1 MPSCFR
7 YLVSIACGVFAAG
20 VCSADKP
27 VDFNRDIRSILFGRC
42 VACHGPD
49 EDQRAAGLRLDTEAG
64 SREDLGGYVAVKPGE
79 PADSELI
86 ERLTTDDDDMRMPPE
101 GKGKRLS
108 EDEIDLIRRWIKQG
122 GSYAKHWSYEKP
134 TRPALPQVEQT
145 EWGRNPI
152 DAFVLSKLEA
162 NQMKPSPEADRLTL
176 ARRLAIDLTGV
187 PPTWQEAQ
195 AFVND
200 SDANAYEKYVGQQLA
215 KPAFGTRWARVW
227 LDLARYADSAGYA
240 DDPLRTIWAY
250 RDYVID
256 SLNNNKPFDQFTIE
270 QIAGDLLENPTDE
283 QLIATAFH
291 RNTMTNSEGGTN
303 DEEFRNVAV
312 VDRVNTTMAVWM
324 GTTMACA
331 QCHTHKYDPITHDE
345 YFKFFAFFNQS
356 ADRDLRDESPLHEVW
371 FEEQLERKQ
380 ALRTEI
386 ALLASQLN
394 QSTPELEKQQAEW
407 IASIREQPEWSP
419 LVPSEFVAHDRQL
432 ASDDNGWITANGEKA
447 DRDTYTLQFPITD
460 SQLADSQLA
469 DSQLADAKQ
478 SNSGQSNAEP
488 TTSPSLVGLKLEV
501 GKEQAENFVLSKVSA
516 TWTPNDIAPIKA
528 RFVRLELPGK
538 QRILHI
544 AELQVFSGDQNVALS
559 GTVTQSSTGFNGPA
573 EFAID
578 GNTSGNFQDRSVT
591 HTQIEDN
598 PWLEVDLGA
607 PHPVDRIGLWNR
619 TDGGGGISGRLAGYT
634 LQLLDQD
641 RNVIWQQSPEALPTP
656 SLDLSPSGKTSLRFA
671 SAFADFEQPKFTAAS
686 ILADKI
692 DDKKGWAIAGGIGAA
707 HELTLVL
714 DRPLKLG
721 NGTLTLTLDQQS
733 VHAKHL
739 LNQFRVAMTFDEGV
753 ANWAALPPK
762 IQALLADPA
771 RSYSA
776 NERAEL
782 AAYYRSIAPLLD
794 PIRKQRAK
802 LETQLSQMKPATTT
816 PIMQQLPENQRRKT
830 HVQLRGSYTS
840 LGNEVSEG
848 TPAVFHPLRNSES
861 PDRLDLA
868 HWLVDEDNPLTA
880 RVIANRHW
888 EQIFGIGIVESSEEF
903 GSQGELPSHPELLD
917 WLATELQQSGWDIKA
932 FLKLLVMSSTYRQS
946 SVTSVQQ
953 QDNDPMNR
961 MLARGPRFRISA
973 EMVRDQALFVAGLL
987 SDKMGGPPVNPPQ
1000 PELGL
1005 RAAFG
1010 GNTDWKTSE
1019 GDDRY
1024 RAGIYTSW
1032 RRSSPYPSMSQFDAP
1047 DRDVCTVRRIRTN
1060 TPLQALVTLNDPV
1073 YIEAAQSLA
1082 RRTVAAAETT
1092 EDRIRFLFHTTLI
1105 RNPKPLEIKR
1115 ITQLVE
1121 EASAAFSTDVDA
1133 AKQMATDPIGDRPEG
1148 ADMVELA
1155 AWTVVG
1161 NVMLN
1166 LDELLMKR

>member
-1 MPSCFR
+1 MP
-7 YLVSIACGVFAAG
+7 IACGLIAAG

-64 SREDLGGYVAVKPGE
+64 SREDLGGYVAIKPGD
-79 PADSELI
+79 PDDSELI
-86 ERLTTDDDDMRMPPE
+86 ERLTTDDDEMRMPPK
-101 GKGKRLS
+101 GKGKPLS
-108 EDEIDLIRRWIKQG
+108 KDEIDLIRRWIEQG

-134 TRPALPQVEQT
+134 TRPALPSIEKT
-145 EWGRNPI
+145 GDYATWGRNPI
-152 DAFVLSKLEA
+152 DAFVLAKLRS
-162 NQMKPSPEADRLTL
+162 NQLEPSPEADRLTL

-187 PPTWQEAQ
+187 PPSWQEAQ

-200 SDANAYEKYVGQQLA
+200 HDTDAYEKYVDQQLA
-215 KPAFGTRWARVW
+215 KPTFGIRWARVW

-256 SLNNNKPFDQFTIE
+256 SLNQNKPFDQFTIE

-291 RNTMTNSEGGTN
+291 RNTMTNNEGGTN

-345 YFKFFAFFNQS
+345 YFQFFAFFNQS
-356 ADRDLRDESPLHEVW
+356 ADRDRRDESPLHEVW
-371 FEEQLERKQ
+371 LPEQLELKES
-380 ALRTEI
+380 LRTQITE
-386 ALLASQLN
+386 LESRLN
-394 QSTPELEKQQAEW
+394 QATPELETQQAKW
-407 IASIREQPEWSP
+407 LKSIREQPEWSP
-419 LVPSEFVAHDRQL
+419 LVPAELSARHRQMTTG
-432 ASDDNGWITANGEKA
+432 SDGWITAAGKKA
-447 DRDTYTLQFPITD
+447 DRDTYTLQFPI
-460 SQLADSQLA
+460 ADSRLA
-469 DSQLADAKQ
+469 AAAK
-478 SNSGQSNAEP
+478 SNDKTATPQ
-488 TTSPSLVGLKLEV
+488 SLVGLKLEV
-501 GKEQAENFVLSKVSA
+501 GEEQAENFVLSKVSA
-516 TWTPNDIAPIKA
+516 SWTPNDVHPMNA
-528 RFVRLELPGK
+528 RFVRVELPGK

-544 AELQVFSGDQNVALS
+544 AELQVFSGAQNVALS
-559 GTVTQSSTGFNGPA
+559 GTATQSSTGFNGPA
-573 EFAID
+573 KFAID
-578 GNTSGNFQDRSVT
+578 GNISGNFQDRTVI
-591 HTQIEDN
+591 HTQTEDN
-598 PWLEVDLGA
+598 PWWEVDLGA
-607 PHPVDRIGLWNR
+607 EHPVDRIALWNR

-641 RNVIWQQSPEALPTP
+641 RNVIWHQSPEALPTP
-656 SLDLSPSGKTSLRFA
+656 SLELSTSGKASLRFA
-671 SAFADFEQPKFTAAS
+671 AAFADYEQPNFTAAS

-692 DDKKGWAIAGGIGAA
+692 DNQKGWAIGGGIGSA
-707 HELTLVL
+707 HQLTLVL
-714 DRPLKLG
+714 DRPLELAE
-721 NGTLTLTLDQQS
+721 GTLTLTLDQQS

-739 LNQFRVAMTFDEGV
+739 LNEFRVSMTFD
-753 ANWAALPPK
+753 ADIARWAAMPPK
-762 IQALLADPA
+762 IQSLLADTT
-771 RSYSA
+771 RSFSESEQA
-776 NERAEL
+776 DL
-782 AAYYRSIAPLLD
+782 AAYYRSIAPSLD
-794 PIRKQRAK
+794 PIRKQHAK
-802 LETQLSQMKPATTT
+802 LETQLRQMKPATTV
-816 PIMQQLPENQRRKT
+816 PIMQPLPENQRRKT
-830 HVQLRGSYTS
+830 NVQLRGNYTS
-840 LGNEVSEG
+840 LGNEVNEG
-848 TPAVFHPLRNSES
+848 TPAAFHPLRNSET

-868 HWLVDEDNPLTA
+868 RWLVDEDNPLTA

-917 WLATELQQSGWDIKA
+917 WLATELQQNGWDIKA

-946 SVTSVQQ
+946 SVTSAKQQ
-953 QDNDPMNR
+953 ENDPMNR

-1019 GDDRY
+1019 GEDRY

-1082 RRTVAAAETT
+1082 RRTVAAANTT
-1092 EDRIRFLFHTTLI
+1092 EARIRFIFQTTLI
-1105 RNPKPLEIKR
+1105 RNPKSLEIER
-1115 ITQLVE
+1115 IAQLVD
-1121 EASAAFSTDVDA
+1121 EARSAFIADPDA
-1133 AKQMATDPIGDRPEG
+1133 AKAIATEPIGDVPEG
-1148 ADMVELA
+1148 ADVTELA

>member
-1 MPSCFR
+1 MLSLLR
-7 YLVSIACGVFAAG
+7 YLVPIVCGLCAAAVG
-20 VCSADKP
+20 TADEP

-49 EDQRAAGLRLDTEAG
+49 EDERAAGLRLDTEAG
-64 SREDLGGYVAVKPGE
+64 SREDLGGYFAIKPGDPDE
-79 PADSELI
+79 SELI
-86 ERLTTDDDDMRMPPE
+86 ERLTTDDEDMRMPPE
-101 GKGKRLS
+101 GKGKPLTK
-108 EDEIDLIRRWIKQG
+108 DEVELIRRWIAQG

-134 TRPALPQVEQT
+134 IRPALPSIDLPSVEQHVDQT
-145 EWGRNPI
+145 DWVRNPI
-152 DAFVLSKLEA
+152 DAFVLSKLIA
-162 NQMKPSPEADRLTL
+162 NQLKPSPEADRLTL

-200 SDANAYEKYVGQQLA
+200 HAPDAYEKYVDQQLA
-215 KPAFGTRWARVW
+215 KPSFGIRWARVW

-256 SLNNNKPFDQFTIE
+256 SLNDNKPFDQFTIE

-291 RNTMTNSEGGTN
+291 RNTMTNNEGGTN

-331 QCHTHKYDPITHDE
+331 QCHTHKYDPITQDE
-345 YFKFFAFFNQS
+345 YFQFFAFFNQS
-356 ADRDLRDESPLHEVW
+356 ADRDRRDESPIHEIW
-371 FEEQLERKQ
+371 SREQLELKQ
-380 ALRTEI
+380 SLQTQITE
-386 ALLASQLN
+386 LASQLN
-394 QSTPELEKQQAEW
+394 QTTPELETQQEEW
-407 IASIREQPEWSP
+407 MKSIREQPVWSP
-419 LVPSEFVAHDRQL
+419 LVPSDLAAGHRQL
-432 ASDDNGWITANGEKA
+432 STDSEGWVTATGDKA
-447 DRDTYTLQFPITD
+447 DRDVYTLQFPITP
-460 SQLADSQLA
+460 SLLAEPS
-469 DSQLADAKQ
+469 Q
-478 SNSGQSNAEP
+478 SNEEE
-488 TTSPSLVGLKLEV
+488 TSSPRSLVGLKLEV
-501 GKEQAENFVLSKVSA
+501 GEGQAENFVLSKVSA
-516 TWTPNDIAPIKA
+516 TWTPSDIKPIDA

-544 AELQVFSGDQNVALS
+544 AELQVFRGDQNVALS
-559 GTVTQSSTGFNGPA
+559 GTATQSSTGYNA
-573 EFAID
+573 TADFAID
-578 GNTSGNFQDRSVT
+578 GNTSGNFQDNTVT
-591 HTQIEDN
+591 HTQTEN
-598 PWLEVDLGA
+598 SPWWEVDLGA
-607 PHPVDRIGLWNR
+607 LYPVDRIALWNR

-634 LQLLDQD
+634 LQLLDQN

-656 SLDLSPSGKTSLRFA
+656 SLELSTSGKASLRFA
-671 SAFADFEQPKFTAAS
+671 AAFADYEQPKFAAAS
-686 ILADKI
+686 ILGDKI
-692 DDKKGWAIAGGIGAA
+692 DDKQGWAIAGGIGSA

-714 DRPLKLG
+714 DRPLKLT
-721 NGTLTLTLDQQS
+721 NGSLTLTLDQQS
-733 VHAKHL
+733 IHAKHL
-739 LNQFRVAMTFDEGV
+739 LNEFRISMTFDQDV
-753 ANWAALPPK
+753 ARWAALPPK
-762 IQALLADPA
+762 IQTLLADRT
-771 RSYSA
+771 RSHSA
-776 NERAEL
+776 AEQETL
-782 AAYYRSIAPLLD
+782 AAYYRGIAPSLD
-794 PIRKQRAK
+794 PIRKQHAR
-802 LETQLSQMKPATTT
+802 LEKQLREMKPVTTA

-830 HVQLRGSYTS
+830 HVQLRGNYTS

-848 TPAVFHPLRNSES
+848 TPAAFHPLRNSDS

-868 HWLVDEDNPLTA
+868 RWLVDEDNPLTA

-917 WLATELQQSGWDIKA
+917 WLATELQQNGWDIKA

-953 QDNDPMNR
+953 QENDPMNR
-961 MLARGPRFRISA
+961 MLARGPRFRIAA

-1010 GNTDWKTSE
+1010 GDTDWKTSE

-1073 YIEAAQSLA
+1073 YIEAAQALA

-1092 EDRIRFLFHTTLI
+1092 ESRIRFIFQTTLI
-1105 RNPKPLEIKR
+1105 RNPYPAEITR
-1115 ITQLVE
+1115 IAQLVE
-1121 EASAAFSTDVDA
+1121 EVRSAFSDDPDA
-1133 AKQMATDPIGDRPEG
+1133 AKQMATDPIGAVPEG
-1148 ADMVELA
+1148 VDVVDLA

>member
-1 MPSCFR
+1 MPI
-7 YLVSIACGVFAAG
+7 VCGVFTAG

-27 VDFNRDIRSILFGRC
+27 VDFNRDIRTILFGRC

-49 EDQRAAGLRLDTEAG
+49 EDQRAAGLRLDTEDG
-64 SREDLGGYVAVKPGE
+64 SREDLGGYVAIKPGD
-79 PADSELI
+79 PDDSELI
-86 ERLTTDDDDMRMPPE
+86 ARLTTDDEDMRMPPE
-101 GKGKRLS
+101 EKGKRLS
-108 EDEIDLIRRWIKQG
+108 KGEIDLMRRWIKQG
-122 GSYAKHWSYEKP
+122 GSYAKHWAYEKP
-134 TRPALPQVEQT
+134 TRPALPLIKQHVEQT
-145 EWGRNPI
+145 EWVRNPI

-162 NQMKPSPEADRLTL
+162 NQLKPSPEADRLTL
-176 ARRLAIDLTGV
+176 ARRMAIDLTGV

-200 SDANAYEKYVGQQLA
+200 SDANAYEKYVDQLLA
-215 KPAFGTRWARVW
+215 KPAFGIRWARVW

-270 QIAGDLLENPTDE
+270 QIAGDLLDNPTDE

-356 ADRDLRDESPLHEVW
+356 ADRDRRDESPLHEVW
-371 FEEQLERKQ
+371 FEEQLELKQ
-380 ALRTEI
+380 SLRTQI
-386 ALLASQLN
+386 AQLASQLN
-394 QSTPELEKQQAEW
+394 KSTPDLEKQQAEW
-407 IASIREQPEWSP
+407 MKSIREQPEWSP
-419 LVPSEFVAHDRQL
+419 LVPTELAAHDRQL
-432 ASDDNGWITANGEKA
+432 VTDDEGWITASGEKA
-447 DRDTYTLQFPITD
+447 DRDTYTLQFPINDSHLTD
-460 SQLADSQLA
+460 ADQSSV
-469 DSQLADAKQ
+469 DQ
-478 SNSGQSNAEP
+478 SNAGQSNAAP
-488 TTSPSLVGLKLEV
+488 AGSRSLVGLKLEV
-501 GKEQAENFVLSKVSA
+501 GKEQADNFVLSKVSA
-516 TWTPNDIAPIKA
+516 TWTPSDMTPMDA

-538 QRILHI
+538 QRILHV

-578 GNTSGNFQDRSVT
+578 DNTSGNFQDRSVT

-607 PHPVDRIGLWNR
+607 ELPVDRIGLWNR
-619 TDGGGGISGRLAGYT
+619 TDGGGSISGRLAGYT

-641 RNVIWQQSPEALPTP
+641 RNVIWQQSPEALPMP
-656 SLDLSPSGKTSLRFA
+656 SLELSTSGKTSLRFV

-692 DDKKGWAIAGGIGAA
+692 DDKKGWAIAGGIGSA

-753 ANWAALPPK
+753 TKWAALPLK
-762 IQALLADPA
+762 IQTLLAVRM

-776 NERAEL
+776 SEQAEL
-782 AAYYRSIAPLLD
+782 AAYYRSIAPSLD
-794 PIRKQRAK
+794 PIRKQHAK
-802 LETQLSQMKPATTT
+802 LETQLREMKPATTT
-816 PIMQQLPENQRRKT
+816 PIMQQLAEKERRKT
-830 HVQLRGSYTS
+830 HIQLRGSYTS

-848 TPAVFHPLRNSES
+848 TPAVFHPLRNSKT

-917 WLATELQQSGWDIKA
+917 WLATELQQNGWDIKA

-953 QDNDPMNR
+953 QESDPMNR

-973 EMVRDQALFVAGLL
+973 EMVRDQALYVAGLL

-1010 GNTDWKTSE
+1010 GDTDWKTSE

-1082 RRTVAAAETT
+1082 RRTVAAAKTT
-1092 EDRIRFLFHTTLI
+1092 EERIQFIFQTTLI
-1105 RNPKPLEIKR
+1105 RNPNEVEIKR
-1115 ITQLVE
+1115 ITQLVD
-1121 EASAAFSTDVDA
+1121 EASAAFSADPAA
-1133 AKQMATDPIGDRPEG
+1133 AKQMATDPIGDVPEG
-1148 ADMVELA
+1148 ADAVELA
-1155 AWTVVG
+1155 VWTVVG